1 MRILVL
7 GSSGQIGVSLVN
19 YLKKKNHD
27 VIEFDIENNKNE
39 DLRICEILDGILPN
53 VDFVFFL
60 AFDVGGSR
68 YLEKYQNT
76 YDFINNNIKIMTN
89 TFDSIRKYN
98 KKFIFTSTQMSNM
111 QHSAYGMTKRIGE
124 LYTESLGGLAVK
136 LWNVYGYE
144 SDMEKSHVITDFILM
159 SKKDNQIKMRTNGE
173 EERQFL
179 YSEDCCECLET
190 LMKKYDNID
199 RKRILHISSF
209 EWNRVIDIANIIKEI
224 NPSCEIIS
232 GKSTDN
238 VQLDSRN
245 EPDDYILNFWSPK
258 TTINEGIK
266 IIYNLY

>member
-7 GSSGQIGVSLVN
+7 GSSGQIGVSLVD
-19 YLKKKNHD
+19 YLRKNNHH
-27 VIEFDIENNKNE
+27 VVEFDIENNQSE
-39 DLRICEILDGILPN
+39 DLRISEVINEILPN

-76 YDFINNNIKIMTN
+76 YDFIDNNIKIMTN
-89 TFDSIRKYN
+89 TFNSIKKYN

-124 LYTESLGGLAVK
+124 LYTESLGGLSVK

-159 SKKDNQIKMRTNGE
+159 SKKENQIKMRTNGE

-179 YSEDCCECLET
+179 YSEDCCECLEI
-190 LMKKYDNID
+190 LMKKYDDID
-199 RKRILHISSF
+199 RKKILHISSF
-209 EWNRVIDIANIIKEI
+209 EWSKVVDIANLVKEN
-224 NPSCEIIS
+224 NPSCEIIKGES
-232 GKSTDN
+232 IDN

-245 EPDDYILNFWSPK
+245 EPDNYILNFWKPK
-258 TTINEGIK
+258 TKINEGIK
-266 IIYNLY
+266 LLYNLY